1 MKTAI
6 LVPFAIALATLTSL
20 AESQQ
25 STPTR
30 NVVLR
35 AGNWYV
41 VRSSQTAPGAPA
53 CAGFYMGQDGVELG
67 KDKLVVKLPGEPKS
81 IGLRFGDEPPRA
93 PRAPEANERQA
104 RAVVLAGPEFEQLRR
119 NKSVALDVTTAQGRA
134 NPTFQLEGLNA
145 AVKSIDA
152 GCPVPAATVRAQ
164 RAVQKAREKAQAQRC
179 SPAGIARMREQGLND
194 LRIMSA
200 CPKADLPAR

>member
-6 LVPFAIALATLTSL
+6 FVPLAIALATLTSP
-20 AESQQ
+20 AEAQQ
-25 STPTR
+25 STQTR
-30 NVVLR
+30 NIVLR

-41 VRSSQTAPGAPA
+41 VRSNQTASGAVA
-53 CAGFYMGQDGVELG
+53 CSGFYMGQDGVELR

-93 PRAPEANERQA
+93 PRAPDANERQTG
-104 RAVVLAGPEFEQLRR
+104 AVVLAGADFEQLRR
-119 NKSVALDVTTAQGRA
+119 SKSVSLDVATAQGRA
-134 NPTFQLEGLNA
+134 NPTLKLEGLNA

-152 GCPVPAATVRAQ
+152 GCPVPAASVRAE
-164 RAVQKAREKAQAQRC
+164 RALQKKREKALAERC

-200 CPKADLPAR
+200 CPKAALPAR